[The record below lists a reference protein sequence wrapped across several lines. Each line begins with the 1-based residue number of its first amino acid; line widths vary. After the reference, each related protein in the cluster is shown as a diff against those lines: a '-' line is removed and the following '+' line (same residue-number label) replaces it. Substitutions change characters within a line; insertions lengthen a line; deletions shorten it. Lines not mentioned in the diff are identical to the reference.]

1 MISYFIVAH
10 CMFTTNFSSKR
21 KSQIQINFGQDSFL
35 LKISSFLVSFL
46 QNSTNQWMV
55 EYLLLA
61 LLSFYKKVSHLFLQA
76 LGFVVK
82 YFSFVEQTVLM
93 VFTVYSFVTTKSPIF
108 FFVCL
113 QMVAFEYFQ
122 YYLIFGRSDKIYP
135 MELFVNI

>member
-108 FFVCL
+108 FLYACSWLLLNTFSIISS
-113 QMVAFEYFQ
+113 
-122 YYLIFGRSDKIYP
+122 LIDLIRYIQWNS
-135 MELFVNI
+135 L

>member
-1 MISYFIVAH
+1 
-10 CMFTTNFSSKR
+10 
-21 KSQIQINFGQDSFL
+21 
-35 LKISSFLVSFL
+35 
-46 QNSTNQWMV
+46 MV

-61 LLSFYKKVSHLFLQA
+61 LLSFYKNVSHLFLQA

-82 YFSFVEQTVLM
+82 YFSFVEQTVFM

-122 YYLIFGRSDKIYP
+122 YYLIFDRSDKIYP